1 MITTNALID
10 DFTSFKIANRSSY
23 YEEIIKKLISRLF
36 LTKVA
41 FPNNE
46 N

>member
-23 YEEIIKKLISRLF
+23 YEEIIKKLLSRLF

-41 FPNNE
+41 LPTNKN
-46 N
+46 